1 MKSITTLIILFLS
14 LSINAQSGYEKA
26 MIKGLELM
34 KTDLLAASQQFE
46 RVAAAESDRWEPA
59 YYVALCN
66 INSSWGGQN
75 PKDKTVLYMKKAQ
88 NYINDAKAIS
98 TNNPELMVL
107 QGLLNTCWITYD
119 AKTFGMKLSAETTAL
134 YEKAYNISP
143 ENPRVALSRAEWL
156 MGSAKYFGKDVA
168 PYCQLVDKA
177 IVLFEKEEITGFA
190 PSWGKNRALEVQA
203 SCGKE

>member
-34 KTDLLAASQQFE
+34 KTNLLAASQQFE
-46 RVAAAESDRWEPA
+46 RVAAAESDKWEPA

-66 INSSWGGQN
+66 INSSWGQN

-88 NYINDAKAIS
+88 DYINDAKAIS

-134 YEKAYNISP
+134 YEKAYNIAP

-168 PYCQLVDKA
+168 PYCQLVHKA